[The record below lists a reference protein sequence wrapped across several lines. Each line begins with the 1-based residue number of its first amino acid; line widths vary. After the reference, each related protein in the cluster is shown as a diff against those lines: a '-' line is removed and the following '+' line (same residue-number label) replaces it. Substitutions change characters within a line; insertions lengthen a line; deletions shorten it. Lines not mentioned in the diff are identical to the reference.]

1 MNIYQI
7 SYISTSAK
15 VFDEP
20 ALQMLLQKSRARN
33 AGSNITGAL
42 IYNLG
47 QFLQFL
53 EGPEDVVTKL
63 YKKINHDSRHN
74 EIQMIYEGFAVKRM
88 FGEWDMAYKNI
99 AEYDESLRA
108 GVIDLVGSIS
118 RSETLYKQEQVIR
131 VFDYLSKAA

>member
-1 MNIYQI
+1 
-7 SYISTSAK
+7 
-15 VFDEP
+15 
-20 ALQMLLQKSRARN
+20 MLLQKSRARN

-63 YKKINHDSRHN
+63 YQKINHDSRHN
-74 EIQMIYEGFAVKRM
+74 EIQMIYEGFAMTRM

-99 AEYDESLRA
+99 TEYDESLRA
-108 GVIDLVGSIS
+108 RVVDLVGSIS
-118 RSETLYKQEQVIR
+118 RSETLYKQDQVLR
-131 VFDYLSKAA
+131 VFDYLKKAA